1 MELCERIAQASSQY
15 TAPAIPRPRLRARH
29 HSGGRWAAVPRPIA
43 VERCP
48 SRHRPRISRCR
59 RHLSTP
65 RAVHRCRT
73 CPIYGWSRANAA
85 YGRVVA
91 ILHFPL
97 LVPAAMIA
105 KNRVLMLVGML
116 SVNNDNRRERPY
128 AGARSRDGIIAQE
141 PAKSARTTPKIERDT
156 STSVRSI
163 GRRWKNDA
171 KSFDFR
177 RYGPHNG

>member
-1 MELCERIAQASSQY
+1 MRADCAGTCPIYGSRDP
-15 TAPAIPRPRLRARH
+15 APALACAPSSRGLL
-29 HSGGRWAAVPRPIA
+29 GGRFAPHAVG
-43 VERCP
+43 RCP
-48 SRHRPRISRCR
+48 SRHRPRIPRCR

-97 LVPAAMIA
+97 LVPAAVIA

-116 SVNNDNRRERPY
+116 SVNNNNLSERPY
-128 AGARSRDGIIAQE
+128 AGARSRYGIIAQE

-156 STSVRSI
+156 SISVRSI
-163 GRRWKNDA
+163 GRRWKNVQ
-171 KSFDFR
+171 KSLDSR
-177 RYGPHNG
+177 RYGPHSHICR

>member
-1 MELCERIAQASSQY
+1 MRADCAGIIPIYGSRDP
-15 TAPAIPRPRLRARH
+15 APALARAPSTRG
-29 HSGGRWAAVPRPIA
+29 SLGGRSALHRRRA
-43 VERCP
+43 CP
-48 SRHRPRISRCR
+48 SRHRPRIPRCR

-65 RAVHRCRT
+65 RAVHRCQWYA
-73 CPIYGWSRANAA
+73 IYGWSRANAA

-97 LVPAAMIA
+97 LVPAAAIA
-105 KNRVLMLVGML
+105 KNRVLILVGML
-116 SVNNDNRRERPY
+116 SVNNNNRRERPY
-128 AGARSRDGIIAQE
+128 AGARSRDGIIGQE

-177 RYGPHNG
+177 RYGPHNSGI

>member
-1 MELCERIAQASSQY
+1 MRCRHRPN
-15 TAPAIPRPRLRARH
+15 TAPAIPRPRLHARRQP
-29 HSGGRWAAVPRPIA
+29 GGRWTAVPRPIA

-48 SRHRPRISRCR
+48 SRHRPRIPRCR

-97 LVPAAMIA
+97 LVPAAVIA
-105 KNRVLMLVGML
+105 KNRILMLVGML
-116 SVNNDNRRERPY
+116 SVNYNNRRGRPY
-128 AGARSRDGIIAQE
+128 EGTRSRDDIIAQD
-141 PAKSARTTPKIERDT
+141 PAQSARTTPKIERDT
-156 STSVRSI
+156 SISVRSI
-163 GRRWKNDA
+163 GRRWKKNDA
-171 KSFDFR
+171 KSLDSS
-177 RYGPHNG
+177 

>member
-15 TAPAIPRPRLRARH
+15 TAPAIPRPRLHARRQP
-29 HSGGRWAAVPRPIA
+29 GGRWTAVPRPIA

-48 SRHRPRISRCR
+48 SRHRPRIPRCR

-65 RAVHRCRT
+65 RAVHRCRGYA
-73 CPIYGWSRANAA
+73 IYGWSRANAA
-85 YGRVVA
+85 YGRTVA

-97 LVPAAMIA
+97 LVPAAVIA
-105 KNRVLMLVGML
+105 KNRILMLVGMM
-116 SVNNDNRRERPY
+116 SVNNNNRRERPY

-163 GRRWKNDA
+163 GRRWK
-171 KSFDFR
+171 KII
-177 RYGPHNG
+177 